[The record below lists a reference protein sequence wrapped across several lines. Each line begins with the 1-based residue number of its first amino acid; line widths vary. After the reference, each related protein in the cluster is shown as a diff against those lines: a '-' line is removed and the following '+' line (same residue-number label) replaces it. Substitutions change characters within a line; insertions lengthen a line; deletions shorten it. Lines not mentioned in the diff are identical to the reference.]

1 MAEVAAEISDGLGGL
16 SPAERAADMMRIEAL
31 TQTATALSSGTA
43 LPPYLAASS
52 VAAAPPTGR

>member
-1 MAEVAAEISDGLGGL
+1 MAEVAAEMTAALNGLP
-16 SPAERAADMMRIEAL
+16 PAGRAADRMRIEAL

-52 VAAAPPTGR
+52 VTAEPPAGR